1 MSNRERILLS
11 FILSMA
17 SIIFPIMAVVIVSND
32 RYVHVEAFFTPE
44 IDLAEPEREILIDP
58 SEIFVN
64 QQADDP
70 KSLVRNQNDNRQN
83 SYEEYSQN
91 QPSGDPY
98 QRIKDFEQSLFD
110 ESGGDKE
117 RTKLRSEMDQ
127 HKQNRVN
134 NTNANKN
141 PGKTESSS
149 SNQYSGD
156 VMVEFQLD
164 GRTAFEN
171 NNWYVRNPGY
181 TCGYGSSGRV
191 VVSIKVDKGGK
202 VVGATYDATKSSGA
216 NQCMIEQS
224 VRYAKKS
231 KFNFKD
237 SAPAQQSGTIIYKFV
252 AQ

>member
-32 RYVHVEAFFTPE
+32 RYVHVEPFFTPE

-70 KSLVRNQNDNRQN
+70 KSLVRNQNDNRQH

-91 QPSGDPY
+91 QPLGDPY
-98 QRIKDFEQSLFD
+98 QRIKDFEQSLFY

-127 HKQNRVN
+127 RKQNRVN

-156 VMVEFQLD
+156 VMVEFQLI

-181 TCGYGSSGRV
+181 TCGYGSTGRV

-202 VVGATYDATKSSGA
+202 VVEATYDAAKSSGA

-224 VRYAKKS
+224 LRYAKKS

-237 SAPAQQSGTIIYKFV
+237 SAPAQQRGTIIYKFV